1 MHKFAALLTHGLL
14 MTIEILHLN
23 LLVILV
29 HQNLGCG
36 FILLTILILLSFFN
50 RLNLKQKSLRTNQFQ
65 TMTNWLSFM
74 KKIEILGN
82 KPIWCWNFH
91 GICFSLYFGFHSLLS
106 FHVLFEGVVGLF
118 ASAGWAT
125 SYHATAQ
132 RFWVEELGPAWLQHT
147 PNWLVHKL
155 RPLR

>member
-74 KKIEILGN
+74 EKIEKLGN
-82 KPIWCWNFH
+82 KPRLW
-91 GICFSLYFGFHSLLS
+91 
-106 FHVLFEGVVGLF
+106 
-118 ASAGWAT
+118 
-125 SYHATAQ
+125 
-132 RFWVEELGPAWLQHT
+132 
-147 PNWLVHKL
+147 
-155 RPLR
+155 